1 MEKVITAIK
10 VQKRN
15 PQRVSIDLDGEYA
28 FGLARM
34 TAAWLKV
41 WDVLSEERVVVLQRE
56 DAVEVAF
63 QRALRLIGHRPRSEQ
78 EVSQRLAKLN
88 FSPDQV
94 EQVIAKLKASNL
106 IEDEKFAR
114 MWVENRLEFHPRSLR
129 LIRYELLHKGI
140 AEDHIEQALQ
150 ETEDEQDLA
159 RRAAVAYARRLE
171 NYENQVYRNRL
182 SGYLARR
189 GFSYGTIAPL
199 VNELLAE
206 RELTRTETD
215 INLEDG

>member
-41 WDVLSEERVVVLQRE
+41 GDVLSEERVVVLQRE

>member
-41 WDVLSEERVVVLQRE
+41 GDVLSEERVVVLQRE

-171 NYENQVYRNRL
+171 NYENQVYCNRL

>member
-41 WDVLSEERVVVLQRE
+41 GDVLSEERVVVLQRE

-171 NYENQVYRNRL
+171 NYEDQVYRNRL

-199 VNELLAE
+199 VNELLEE
-206 RELTRTETD
+206 RELNRIETD

>member
-41 WDVLSEERVVVLQRE
+41 GDVLSEERVVVLQRE

-88 FSPDQV
+88 FSRDQV

-140 AEDHIEQALQ
+140 AEEHIEQALQ

>member
-41 WDVLSEERVVVLQRE
+41 GDVLSEERVVVLQRE

-114 MWVENRLEFHPRSLR
+114 MWVDNRLEFHPRSLR

-140 AEDHIEQALQ
+140 AEEHIEQALQ

>member
-41 WDVLSEERVVVLQRE
+41 GDVLSEERVVVLQRE

-114 MWVENRLEFHPRSLR
+114 MWVENRDRKS
-129 LIRYELLHKGI
+129 
-140 AEDHIEQALQ
+140 
-150 ETEDEQDLA
+150 
-159 RRAAVAYARRLE
+159 V
-171 NYENQVYRNRL
+171 V
-182 SGYLARR
+182 
-189 GFSYGTIAPL
+189 
-199 VNELLAE
+199 
-206 RELTRTETD
+206 
-215 INLEDG
+215 

>member
-41 WDVLSEERVVVLQRE
+41 GDVLSEERVVVLQRE

-140 AEDHIEQALQ
+140 AEEHIEQALQ